1 MENEPVAAWSTR
13 NTPRS
18 IIASPKLNTFAPGH
32 PAGMAK
38 MSPRKATRAP
48 STTSE
53 FANEPE
59 QEEQEKGQGA
69 RPMPADA
76 MRTWLRARVTV
87 D

>member
-1 MENEPVAAWSTR
+1 
-13 NTPRS
+13 
-18 IIASPKLNTFAPGH
+18 
-32 PAGMAK
+32 MAK